1 MKSGTLNT
9 MNWPVIES
17 NDESNVIINGKKL
30 INFTSNDYLGLS
42 QSEILKED
50 MVKAIQ
56 RYGTGSTGSRR
67 LSGNHRLFLDAE
79 QTVADW
85 VGKPSAVL
93 FNSGYQMNTS
103 IFSVLASKSTLIIAD
118 KYIHASFI
126 DGINVSSGQLVR
138 FRHNDTAH
146 LAQLLKK
153 YAHQFSDILIVCESV
168 YSMDGDEAPINQII
182 ELKNRYKA
190 KLMVDEAHSI
200 GLFGS
205 SGNGWLNHHGKLSEV
220 EFLLVPFGK
229 AFGLSGAML
238 LSNKQTTA
246 LIKAKC
252 RGYIYTTAFPFA
264 IAEGI
269 KTATKLIQ
277 AADDLR
283 RKLNQNVRTFKSCC
297 DTKSETQIQPI
308 IIGDNQQA
316 TTMENSLIESGYFVR
331 AVHHPT
337 VPKGQSRLRVTLTAN
352 HTLSQLADFAKRVH
366 HLLQPTATLS

>member
-1 MKSGTLNT
+1 MKNGTLNK

-17 NDESNVIINGKKL
+17 NNESNVIINGKKL
-30 INFTSNDYLGLS
+30 INFTSNDYLGLT

-67 LSGNHRLFLDAE
+67 LSGNHRLFLDTE

-118 KYIHASFI
+118 KYIHASLI

-138 FRHNDTAH
+138 FRHNDMAH

-190 KLMVDEAHSI
+190 NLMIDEAHSI

-205 SGNGWLNHHGKLSEV
+205 SGNGWLNHHNKLSEV

-238 LSNKQTTA
+238 LANKQTTA

-252 RGYIYTTAFPFA
+252 RGYIYTTALPFA
-264 IAEGI
+264 IVEGI
-269 KTATKLIQ
+269 KTAIKLIQ
-277 AADDLR
+277 AADDQR
-283 RKLNQNVRTFKSCC
+283 RKLNRNIRTFQSYIE
-297 DTKSETQIQPI
+297 TKSETQIQPI

-316 TTMENSLIESGYFVR
+316 TTMENLLIESGYFVR

-352 HTLSQLADFAKRVH
+352 HTLCQLADFAKQVDY
-366 HLLQPTATLS
+366 LLQPTATLS